1 VELFNFIFSEKQL
14 MIVEKLIRLFRT
26 YILRKP
32 IRYGSSI
39 FKIAKY
45 TFIVKHI
52 PKEKNKNSII
62 MMGVHFIE
70 CSAPN
75 YSVNY
80 IAFHLKGLHLRFD
93 FGPGRFC
100 GLKISKSP
108 IANGRF
114 YFEFS

>member
-1 VELFNFIFSEKQL
+1 
-14 MIVEKLIRLFRT
+14 MITERIIRLFET

-32 IRYGSSI
+32 IRYKSSI
-39 FKIAKY
+39 FKITNY

-62 MMGVHFIE
+62 MLGVHFIE

-75 YSVNY
+75 HRVEY
-80 IAFHLKGLHLRFD
+80 IAFHFKGLHLRFD

-108 IANGRF
+108 AAMVWPRSNF
-114 YFEFS
+114 YFECS